1 MFGAFFKFMNR
12 LLWLRVLSG
21 HRLKV
26 ILLMSALL
34 FSTSLATF
42 SASSYAVE
50 NADSTRMARF
60 EQQFFARG
68 YPQDSLEQ
76 RLNRLEAVVYGKSQ
90 PGLIT
95 TRTSR
100 LLQALEKQYAPVK
113 LSPAKHVNSSVADAT
128 DYYPTVTAIEQAVFK
143 QTFIRQPITERLS
156 RLETQ
161 TFHMS
166 YSRNANSD
174 RVDRLAEHYPN
185 EVRMARIAQI
195 ARERQAVAK
204 PRADVRIV
212 SPAVQKLPPIDIDTR
227 SLAHVA
233 KPEKRR
239 VFFARKAANS
249 SDSSPNNARTE
260 QAQFGVGASQG
271 QSTQYSQ
278 EMMQMLPPQV
288 REQMGGHRSNS
299 TQIQQRIPATPTM
312 PLQPKEPTAPS
323 NKTSTPP
330 TPGFLGV
337 PLQ

>member
-1 MFGAFFKFMNR
+1 MNR
-12 LLWLRVLSG
+12 LLWLRELSG
-21 HRLKV
+21 HRLRV
-26 ILLMSALL
+26 ALLTSALL

-42 SASSYAVE
+42 SVSSYAVE
-50 NADSTRMARF
+50 NADSSRLTRF

-90 PGLIT
+90 SGLIS

-100 LLQALEKQYAPVK
+100 LLQALEKQYAPIK
-113 LSPAKHVNSSVADAT
+113 LPPAKHVSPVSDST

-195 ARERQAVAK
+195 ARERQAVTK

-212 SPAVQKLPPIDIDTR
+212 SPVVQKLPPMEIDTR

-249 SDSSPNNARTE
+249 VDSLPNNSKTE
-260 QAQFGVGASQG
+260 QAQFGLGSSQG

-278 EMMQMLPPQV
+278 EMMQMLPTQV
-288 REQMGGHRSNS
+288 REQMRRTNS
-299 TQIQQRIPATPTM
+299 ETQQRIPVTMPAPLHQSEHGHTPTTT
-312 PLQPKEPTAPS
+312 PAS
-323 NKTSTPP
+323 PP